1 MKTLKEALYDTI
13 HRGEK
18 PLKVV
23 AEEIGVSIN
32 YLTRAALPD
41 LEESET
47 GTGCR
52 IPLNKL
58 IPLIRATNDFQ
69 VLDAIEHSLGRCG
82 VLLPPLGRMSAAYTA
97 SVSIKAIGEFGELL
111 KEIEKSTKD
120 RKITSAERD
129 RIQREGYQTIQSIYQ
144 LMAACEVKL

>member
-18 PLKVV
+18 PLKAI
-23 AEEIGVSIN
+23 AEEIGVSSN
-32 YLTRAALPD
+32 YLTRSALPD

-52 IPLNKL
+52 FPLNKI
-58 IPLIRATNDFQ
+58 IPLVRATNDYS
-69 VLDAIEHSLGRCG
+69 VLDAIEHSLGRIG
-82 VLLPPLGRMSAAYTA
+82 VLLPPPGRTSTA
-97 SVSIKAIGEFGELL
+97 IMAHLSIKTIGEFGELL
-111 KEIEKSTKD
+111 KEIERANED
-120 RKITSAERD
+120 RKITAAERE
-129 RIQREGYQTIQSIYQ
+129 RIQREGYQAIQSILQ

>member
-18 PLKVV
+18 PLKAI
-23 AEEIGVSIN
+23 AEEISVSEN

-41 LEESET
+41 VDESDT

-52 IPLNKL
+52 FPLKKL
-58 IPLIRATNDFQ
+58 IPLVRATNDYQ
-69 VLDAIEHSLGRCG
+69 VLDVIEHSLGRCG
-82 VLLPPLGRMSAAYTA
+82 VLLPPLGRVSTA
-97 SVSIKAIGEFGELL
+97 DTARLSIKSIGEFGDLL
-111 KEIEKSTKD
+111 KEVERATSD
-120 RKITSAERD
+120 RKITAAERE
-129 RIQREGYQTIQSIYQ
+129 RIQCEGYHAIQSILQ